1 MGFLNMKR
9 RIDMIAVVTGAS
21 SGIGRDIAYELSQR
35 GYDIYAVAR
44 REEKLNELKD
54 ELKTNVYPIVADLSK
69 KEECLKLYEL
79 LKDKDVDILVNNAGF
94 GAFGDFLEIPLE
106 RELEM
111 IDTNIVSLHI
121 LTKLFLKD
129 FKAKNKGYILNVAS
143 SAGFMMGPLLATYYA
158 SKAYVLRFTEAVFR
172 ELKESKSSVHVCV
185 LCPGPVKTEF
195 DSVANVKFSIKGLES
210 KYVAKYTVDK
220 MFKKKML
227 IVPGIVMKLSLLSSR
242 FVPDTL
248 LSKITYK
255 IQKKKDI

>member
-21 SGIGRDIAYELSQR
+21 SGIGRDIAYELSKR

-54 ELKTNVYPIVADLSK
+54 QLKTNVYPIVADLSK
-69 KEECLKLYEL
+69 KEECFRVYEL
-79 LKDKDVDILVNNAGF
+79 LKEINVDILVNNAGF
-94 GAFGDFLEIPLE
+94 GAFGDFLKIPLE

-111 IDTNIVSLHI
+111 IDLNIVSLHI

-158 SKAYVLRFTEAVFR
+158 SKAYVLRLTEAVFR
-172 ELKESKSSVHVCV
+172 ELKEAKSSVHVCV

-227 IVPGIVMKLSLLSSR
+227 IIPGFVMKLSLLSSR
-242 FVPDTL
+242 FVPDAL